1 VIKDSFLE
9 SVNAL
14 YENTEETCN
23 PVFRM
28 IESVD
33 ATVVTNKTRRMM
45 LQRTVRRVQEDE
57 DLTTGPTNSL
67 APSSAPRLD
76 STSFPTASPSFAGLD
91 QSESFSVLLYVSG
104 VCNGCLSDLT
114 LSNQVAV
121 PRPAKPEEQMP
132 SPHRS
137 SQSNGSSASR
147 PSQHKVESNR
157 AENKVVVGPPPE
169 TKPSAMPTLVEENHM
184 PTAKSNI
191 KIMVVFFKN
200 VLNIWKQW

>member
-1 VIKDSFLE
+1 VKALGVDCISSVGDCDYGTVFDTGIVVEFDGIASEISDEDIQTIKDSFLE

-23 PVFRM
+23 PVFCM

-45 LQRTVRRVQEDE
+45 LQRTGRRVQEDE

-67 APSSAPRLD
+67 APSLAPRSD

-121 PRPAKPEEQMP
+121 PRPAKPEERMP
-132 SPHRS
+132 
-137 SQSNGSSASR
+137 
-147 PSQHKVESNR
+147 
-157 AENKVVVGPPPE
+157 
-169 TKPSAMPTLVEENHM
+169 
-184 PTAKSNI
+184 
-191 KIMVVFFKN
+191 
-200 VLNIWKQW
+200 